1 MATLKEI
8 KGRIKSIRNTSKITH
23 TMELVAA
30 AKMKRAQ
37 NLASTGKPYS
47 QLVNDTIRSIANR
60 IDPETHPLLART
72 EGNNSLV
79 IIFSTDR
86 GLAGALNSNL
96 IRELEKLIGNVKFV
110 SLGKKGRSYAAKE
123 NRELVADFPLPDRP
137 DLASCRGVAKL
148 VTEGFLNHEFD
159 QVHVL
164 YTEFISTLKQ
174 VAVVRQLLPIIST
187 EVLTELAKEAEEA
200 GVGEPLFEPDPDTV
214 LAVILPQ
221 YILMELYQ
229 IMLEAKASEHSA
241 RMVAMKNATEN
252 ALDLVD
258 DLTLTYNGVRQ
269 EAITKEILDISTA
282 AIALE

>member
-1 MATLKEI
+1 MASLREI
-8 KGRIKSIRNTSKITH
+8 KRRAKSIQNTSKITH

-37 NLASTGKPYS
+37 NLASAGKPYS

-60 IDPETHPLLART
+60 VEPETHPLLART
-72 EGNNSLV
+72 EGKNSLV
-79 IIFSTDR
+79 IVFSTDR

-96 IRELEKLIGNVKFV
+96 TRELEKLVGNVKFV
-110 SLGKKGRSYAAKE
+110 TLGKKGRSYTVKT
-123 NRELVADFPLPDRP
+123 NRELVADFSLPDRP
-137 DLASCRGVAKL
+137 DLASCRAVARL
-148 VTEGFLNHEFD
+148 VTNGFLNHEFD

-164 YTEFISTLKQ
+164 YTEFVSTLKQ

-187 EVLTELAKEAEEA
+187 ELLAELAEEAEEA
-200 GVGEPLFEPDPDTV
+200 GVGTPLFEPDPDTV
-214 LAVILPQ
+214 LEAILPQ

-258 DLTLTYNGVRQ
+258 DLTLTYNGIRQ

-282 AIALE
+282 AVALE